1 MTRGY
6 NFQMKINSNFV
17 YLGIALSLG
26 AAASF
31 MAVHYVDNQIAARSV
46 VPAQETRSVVVPV
59 RALEAG
65 TPLPAD
71 AVAARDVPVDFVP
84 ADALT
89 SENYDKYLGQVL
101 RVPLAQGAP
110 ISASAIEVVQ
120 DHFSG
125 IIAQGNVAYTLQV
138 DEANS
143 VSGMIVPGDRIDV
156 LLMTSDSDNQSLRPL
171 LADVLVL
178 ATGRHAP
185 GVRDSEATDS
195 YSNITLQLPPA
206 DAQRIGVARKVGEL
220 LVMLR
225 PTGSREPFDLT
236 TFSKADLLR
245 MGSRARGGG
254 IQFIV
259 GGGG

>member
-1 MTRGY
+1 
-6 NFQMKINSNFV
+6 MKINRNFV
-17 YLGIALSLG
+17 FLSIALLLG
-26 AAASF
+26 TVASF
-31 MAVHYVDNQIAARSV
+31 MAVHYVDNQVAARSV
-46 VPAQETRSVVVPV
+46 VSATETRSVVVPV

-65 TPLPAD
+65 TTLPAD
-71 AVAARDVPVDFVP
+71 AVAARDVPVEFVP

-89 SENYDKYLGQVL
+89 AENYDKYLGQVL
-101 RVPLAQGAP
+101 RAPLAQGAP
-110 ISASAIEVVQ
+110 ISASAVEIVQ

-125 IIAQGNVAYTLQV
+125 IIAAGNVAYTMQV

-156 LLMTSDSDNQSLRPL
+156 LLLTADGDNQSLRPL
-171 LADVLVL
+171 LTDVLVL
-178 ATGRHAP
+178 ATGQHAP
-185 GVRDSEATDS
+185 GVRDSQDADS
-195 YSNITLQLPPA
+195 YSNITLQLPPF

-225 PTGSREPFDLT
+225 PAGSREAFDLK

-245 MGSRARGGG
+245 IGRRVYGDG

-259 GGGG
+259 GGSG